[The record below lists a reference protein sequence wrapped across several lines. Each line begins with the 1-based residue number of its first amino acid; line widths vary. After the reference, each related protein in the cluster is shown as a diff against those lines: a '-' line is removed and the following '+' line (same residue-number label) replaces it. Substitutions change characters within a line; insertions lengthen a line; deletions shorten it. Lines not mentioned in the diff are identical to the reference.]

1 MNATLFELTVK
12 HELKQLERIAER
24 RRLRDEAR
32 YEIAIPRTGAIR
44 RMIDAIRGSDTAAV

>member
-32 YEIAIPRTGAIR
+32 YEIAAPRPGAIR
-44 RMIDAIRGSDTAAV
+44 RMIDAIRGSDTPAV

>member
-32 YEIAIPRTGAIR
+32 YEIAAPRAGAIR
-44 RMIDAIRGSDTAAV
+44 RMIDAIRGSDTPAV